1 MTYKDFFKEYNMS
14 QVPVG
19 GQPSI
24 SGQSGTYASPD
35 VTQNPGSFPADGSN
49 VNIVPPV
56 DQDVKS
62 KIDPET
68 YKKDVEDVKRKVT
81 PDDVIQGLQYELKKQ
96 IYKNKM
102 VAKETVV
109 QNLKKNP
116 RYYRDLGMLGM
127 TPDMMN
133 ESTCKCKDQCSCNAN
148 DQQELD
154 EKLDLNMDRPNNKIV
169 VVSTLENPREAGNET
184 YRNKDALKANGF
196 RWDGSINAWT
206 IDADKFGVATSVIR
220 YINSGYKW
228 DFRKNTWIEP
238 AGDSKLEDLIQ
249 KIEDLP
255 DFILGDANISKKQEL
270 ADKIEA
276 FIKELADAV
285 HGATTTGKVAEYLAF
300 TRRFRKYSF
309 NNSLLIFIQR
319 PTATYVAGFNAWKK
333 MGVTVNKGAK
343 AIYIYAPIIKKGD
356 DVKVNEPGVETEIN
370 KNNVMYFRAVPV
382 FDIGDT
388 NAAEIGVKPTTPE
401 WHDNNTPSELADKLF
416 EYAVEFCKDKG
427 IKITHDDAKGG
438 EMGWALGDHINL
450 SSNIA
455 GVNKLATLIHEIAH
469 SLLHFKDSSV
479 FFGDEYT
486 LNLTKEQA
494 ELQAESVSFTV
505 LRNYDLPVKHQA
517 TYLAM
522 WKADKDAVIK
532 NMTVIKKVANFI
544 IDGIDVIANE
554 KEKPAANENT
564 QREKIGQILRD
575 LSIQK
580 VSKERVEQK
589 YGNFDA
595 IKKLMDEKWEEKKQ
609 RRNYN
614 G

>member
-1 MTYKDFFKEYNMS
+1 MS

-62 KIDPET
+62 KIDPEQ
-68 YKKDVEDVKRKVT
+68 YKKDVEDVKTKVT
-81 PDDVIQGLQYELKKQ
+81 PDDIIQGMQYELKKQ

-102 VAKETVV
+102 VAQETVV
-109 QNLKKNP
+109 QNLKTNP

-133 ESTCKCKDQCSCNAN
+133 ESVEPLLLEEEDLN
-148 DQQELD
+148 
-154 EKLDLNMDRPNNKIV
+154 EKLDLRMDKANNKIV

-184 YRNKDALKANGF
+184 YRNKDALKGNGF
-196 RWDGSINAWT
+196 RWDPSITAWT

-220 YINSGYKW
+220 YVNSGYKW
-228 DFRKNTWIEP
+228 DSRKNTWMEP
-238 AGDSKLEDLIQ
+238 AGESKLEDLIQ

-255 DFILGDANISKKQEL
+255 DFVMGDANISRSQEL
-270 ADKIEA
+270 AIKIEN
-276 FIKELADAV
+276 FIKQLADAV
-285 HGATTTGKVAEYLAF
+285 QGEATSGQVAEYLTF
-300 TRRFRKYSF
+300 SKRFRKYSF
-309 NNSLLIFIQR
+309 NNTVLIFIQK
-319 PTATYVAGFNAWKK
+319 PNASFVAGFSAWKK

-343 AIYIYAPIIKKGD
+343 AIYIYAPITKKEDDIKPGD
-356 DVKVNEPGVETEIN
+356 DGLDTEIT
-370 KNNVMYFRAVPV
+370 KKNVMYFRAVPV
-382 FDIGDT
+382 FDISDT
-388 NAAEIGVKPTTPE
+388 NAEEKGIRPQKPQ
-401 WHDNNTPSELADKLF
+401 WHDPNTPSEVADRLF
-416 EYAVEFCKDKG
+416 EYALEFCKDKG

-438 EMGWALGDHINL
+438 EMGWAMGDHINL

-486 LNLTKEQA
+486 LNLTRAQA
-494 ELQAESVSFTV
+494 ELQAESISYTV
-505 LRNYDLPVKHQA
+505 LKNYDLPVTHQA
-517 TYLAM
+517 TYLAL

-532 NMTVIKKVANFI
+532 NMTIIKKVANFI
-544 IDGIDVIANE
+544 IDGIDMIADDKS
-554 KEKPAANENT
+554 KEQQSMNEN
-564 QREKIGQILRD
+564 QKEKIGSIIRD
-575 LSIQK
+575 MANQ
-580 VSKERVEQK
+580 SKTRERVEQK
-589 YGNFDA
+589 YGNFEA
-595 IKKLMDEKWEEKKQ
+595 IKKLMEEKWEEKKK
-609 RRNYN
+609 RRNY
-614 G
+614 GG